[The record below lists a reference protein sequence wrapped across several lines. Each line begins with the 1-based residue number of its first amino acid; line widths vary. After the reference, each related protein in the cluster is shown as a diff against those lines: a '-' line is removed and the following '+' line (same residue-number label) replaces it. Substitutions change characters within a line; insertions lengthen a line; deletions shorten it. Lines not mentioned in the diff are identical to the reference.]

1 LTQLILLALRLTVGF
16 TFLTIRHPL
25 AIGLILLCQT
35 LLIALITGL
44 LAPSFWFS
52 YILFLVFLGGILV
65 LFIYVTSL
73 ASNEIFSVSAQT
85 IVFATIF
92 ITFILGISYF
102 NDPSAW
108 LPTNYSDQAR
118 VVEWATPQPALNLLI
133 KLYNSPT
140 YLLTLLLVLYLFLT
154 LVAVV
159 TVTQIFEGPLRSK
172 N

>member
-1 LTQLILLALRLTVGF
+1 MTQLILLSLSLTVGF

-44 LAPSFWFS
+44 LAPTFWFS

-65 LFIYVTSL
+65 LFIYVTRL
-73 ASNEIFSVSAQT
+73 ASNEIFSISAQT
-85 IVFATIF
+85 ILVSSALIAS
-92 ITFILGISYF
+92 ILFLSYF
-102 NDPSAW
+102 NDSTLW
-108 LPTNYSDQAR
+108 LTSNFSDQAFLIN
-118 VVEWATPQPALNLLI
+118 WSSPQPTLNLLI
-133 KLYNSPT
+133 KLYNQPT
-140 YLLTLLLVLYLFLT
+140 HFLTLLLVLYLFLT

-159 TVTQIFEGPLRSK
+159 TITQIFQGPLRSK